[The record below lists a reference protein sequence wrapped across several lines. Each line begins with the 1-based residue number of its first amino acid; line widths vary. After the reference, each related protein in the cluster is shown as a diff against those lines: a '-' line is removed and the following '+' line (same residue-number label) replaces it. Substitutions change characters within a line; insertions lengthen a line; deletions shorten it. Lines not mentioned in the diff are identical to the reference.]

1 MIELATGPDQRERGK
16 ESPGQGPQGRGS
28 NARPRAFSGIQ
39 SSGRLHIG
47 NYLGAMRPQ
56 VALQETHDAFYAV
69 VDYHA
74 LTSVHDASELRRLTR
89 EAALD
94 YLAVGLDPEKSTV
107 FRQSDVPLH
116 TDLCWVLATVT
127 PLSWCV
133 HLPTFKDKKKDQAGD
148 VNLGLLSYP
157 VLQAADIIM
166 YKAVAVPVGKDQ
178 VPHIEFAREVVR
190 RFNSVYGETFPEPQ
204 AVLGAAPLV
213 LGVDGTRKMSKSLK
227 NHIEIFASREE
238 LHARVGM
245 MVTDTEKIRRGDPGH
260 PGRCNVFSLHRYF
273 RPESAGTAQGT
284 AQGAA
289 RDAGAEQG
297 AGAEG
302 GPGELAAD
310 LAEISAGCAGGKL
323 GCVECKGHLAGVI
336 DAHLAPL
343 RERRAELAA
352 RPGRVDEILAA
363 CAARATRVAEATMD
377 EVRAKTGLGRI
388 TRGG

>member
-1 MIELATGPDQRERGK
+1 MRLATEPDRREQGQG
-16 ESPGQGPQGRGS
+16 SPGQGAQRKEPET
-28 NARPRAFSGIQ
+28 RPRAFSGIQ

-56 VALQETHDAFYAV
+56 VALQKTHDAFYAV

-94 YLAVGLDPEKSTV
+94 YLAVGLDPEQSTL

-190 RFNSVYGETFPEPQ
+190 RFNSIYGETFPEPQ
-204 AVLGAAPLV
+204 AVLGSAPLV
-213 LGVDGTRKMSKSLK
+213 LGIDGTRKMSKSLK

-238 LHARVGM
+238 LCARVGT
-245 MVTDTEKIRRGDPGH
+245 MVTDTEKVRRGDPGH
-260 PGRCNVFSLHRYF
+260 PGRCNVFSLHRHF
-273 RPESAGTAQGT
+273 RPESAGA
-284 AQGAA
+284 AQGA
-289 RDAGAEQG
+289 GG
-297 AGAEG
+297 GAEG

-310 LAEISAGCAGGKL
+310 LAEISASCTEGKL
-323 GCVECKGHLAGVI
+323 GCVECKRRLAGVI

-343 RERRAELAA
+343 RERRAELAT

-363 CAARATRVAEATMD
+363 CAARATRVAAATMD

-388 TRGG
+388 TYGVAGGGAGGR